1 MKEFLDYLEKNLM
14 CYTVV
19 DEGIVEIGGSTFELY
34 KPAYDGALFDEDFN
48 FVGIPASDRGG
59 ESVGTECDYYAYRFG
74 GVYYML
80 PRGKEND
87 VKLIRLKYVGQAAQ
101 EIPTEVF
108 LGVHG
113 QYEITSGSGPY
124 SEWCRKAKFLGVH
137 TLGIC
142 EKNSLA
148 GALKFQEEC
157 QKNGLKSVIG
167 MECTVSDEPNDYRF
181 TVKVYARNEKGWRDL
196 LTINKFINCDNP
208 KYISLSD
215 FNAVTRNND
224 DLVLFLDPKTLDY
237 SRLKGLGLDAV
248 IYQLDPVEYTDNS
261 RDEKYLKNLKA
272 FFKDRNLVPVA
283 SIDAWYLDEEYSC
296 IRPRLQSIGGTTAY
310 DSDNQYFKANDQ
322 YFLELA
328 SMFPDTEQGFEDAY
342 SRFTDAVDLLK
353 DIADAIDFTIDVKT
367 RHLPRYKMTPEEASQ
382 FETNEDLF
390 WSLIEKGLEAHPDLL
405 EDWGDD
411 VIAERIDRE
420 VGVIKLGEA
429 IDYFLITWDI
439 INWCHCNGIMTGI
452 SRGSAGGCLVSYLLG
467 ITKLDPMKYDLLFE
481 RFLNAGRVKVS
492 LPDIDCDYPGE
503 DRPRVK
509 KYMEERYGWK
519 QVCSVGTYSALQ
531 LRAAIKDMAR
541 VYGLNFQE
549 TNEMMKV
556 FDVKDR
562 KPEDLFKIA
571 CAHSRVKE
579 FVKAHPDLINE
590 VMLIMPAPKAQSIHA
605 CAMMVFPDEHDMF
618 RWVPIRK
625 QGEDYV
631 TEWEGGEMDAA
642 GFLKEDVLGV
652 KQFDKFQDM
661 VRLIRENEDVDL
673 DIFSVPL
680 DDAEVYRYF
689 QNGWNEDNF
698 HFGSSGL
705 TGYCKQMKPENIED
719 LIAAISLYRPGAME
733 NNFHNEYV
741 SRKEGN
747 QNVEYFVGTEAVLQ
761 NTYGVFCIAEDSE
774 VLTERGLV
782 KIQDIIPGKDRV
794 KTEDGSYQ
802 TVYLKKD
809 NGMRE
814 VVRVVSNFG
823 REVVCTP
830 NHKLLTKRGWVEA
843 QNLVKNDELCC
854 WFEQPARIDNLTE
867 KENLEHWLIGFFL
880 AEGTCGS
887 TPYFSVSNKRVAEK
901 IKNLLLELLSDVTVD
916 IKEYPHK
923 HKSGRIGVSTRVSV
937 KSRHGNNG
945 YFNKDYKPNPFIQLL
960 KKWGIWG
967 QTCYTKRLPVN
978 YSLSMLAGLLEG
990 DGCLT
995 NYTLRMCNKE
1005 LLKDVYMGLQS
1016 YGVHSSFFHQ
1026 KDAMAVSWNDINHI
1040 LPLRLFDTKKL
1051 KRKSSTNYGW
1061 GRVKRVVEL
1070 ELPKRVYDLS
1080 VENIHSFTVSGCV
1093 VANCYQEQIM
1103 QLCRELGGL
1112 SLVEADDVR
1121 KAMVKKKYEALQQY
1135 KERFI
1140 PYYRDN
1146 YGVSQKYSEKV
1157 WDAID
1162 KASTYLF
1169 NRCISGNERI
1179 KRHSRTNGAWHPTI
1193 AEMYRVK
1200 HDRKWAFDNGH
1211 GALHDKYKY
1220 KGYGSSWSLNEKGGL
1235 VLNEIKDIYFQGIRE
1250 TLTIKLE
1257 NGSKITVTGNHKF
1270 PLPDG
1275 RQVKA
1280 ENLRVGDELYLYD
1293 KNVNDWVGGNF
1304 TDQFGY
1310 LPYTPSSKVEKFVL
1324 NSKKGHEGFTTKGE
1338 TNWKKW
1344 DKYRRELKK
1353 NYCENCGKIHRR
1365 LEVHHKDGD
1374 HANNKIDNLMTVCPS
1389 CHKKFHYEMGRT
1401 VMGRKGIKTKV
1412 ERIASIIKN
1421 PPEEVYDVE
1430 MEDPYHTFTTEEGIV
1445 TCNSHAAAYAITGYI
1460 SQWIKVHYPIEY
1472 WSVAF
1477 KYATDE
1483 DYPRYIAE
1491 INKTRVC
1498 TVKPVD
1504 INISD
1509 IDVVID
1515 FKNKSLYW
1523 SITGVKQVAEKAAT
1537 QILKERKEN
1546 GQYWSLEDFITRHK
1560 WKGSAVNTRVIQNLI
1575 LSGAFDSIEGITTPQ
1590 ERVNLLV
1597 EYLGSI
1603 KSKIEEDNEILVGA
1617 DRHANDSWWWAL
1629 LQKKLSGLAFFDY
1642 DAIYRRYGE
1651 GNFATNYEYVS
1662 FEECLDTDNR
1672 PNNGYV
1678 IVAGYVTEMEIK
1690 KTRKGE
1696 VMCKLILE
1704 SNYEFLEVMIFQ
1716 TEYKQLESL
1725 LTGKANLMI
1734 ISGSLTWDNRKEQNI
1749 LRANYET
1756 NIVSLTL

>member
-237 SRLKGLGLDAV
+237 STLKGLGLDAV

-353 DIADAIDFTIDVKT
+353 DIADAIDFTIDVKK

-556 FDVKDR
+556 FDVNDR

-661 VRLIRENEDVDL
+661 VRLIKENEDVDL

-747 QNVEYFVGTEAVLQ
+747 QKVEYYVGTDEILK
-761 NTYGVFCIAEDSE
+761 NTYGVFA
-774 VLTERGLV
+774 
-782 KIQDIIPGKDRV
+782 
-794 KTEDGSYQ
+794 
-802 TVYLKKD
+802 
-809 NGMRE
+809 
-814 VVRVVSNFG
+814 
-823 REVVCTP
+823 
-830 NHKLLTKRGWVEA
+830 
-843 QNLVKNDELCC
+843 
-854 WFEQPARIDNLTE
+854 
-867 KENLEHWLIGFFL
+867 
-880 AEGTCGS
+880 
-887 TPYFSVSNKRVAEK
+887 
-901 IKNLLLELLSDVTVD
+901 
-916 IKEYPHK
+916 
-923 HKSGRIGVSTRVSV
+923 
-937 KSRHGNNG
+937 
-945 YFNKDYKPNPFIQLL
+945 
-960 KKWGIWG
+960 
-967 QTCYTKRLPVN
+967 
-978 YSLSMLAGLLEG
+978 
-990 DGCLT
+990 
-995 NYTLRMCNKE
+995 
-1005 LLKDVYMGLQS
+1005 
-1016 YGVHSSFFHQ
+1016 
-1026 KDAMAVSWNDINHI
+1026 
-1040 LPLRLFDTKKL
+1040 
-1051 KRKSSTNYGW
+1051 
-1061 GRVKRVVEL
+1061 
-1070 ELPKRVYDLS
+1070 
-1080 VENIHSFTVSGCV
+1080 
-1093 VANCYQEQIM
+1093 YQEQIM

-1146 YGVSQKYSEKV
+1146 YGVSQEYSEKV

-1193 AEMYRVK
+1193 AEMYRIK

-1220 KGYGSSWSLNEKGGL
+1220 RGYGSSWSLNEKGDL

-1338 TNWKKW
+1338 
-1344 DKYRRELKK
+1344 
-1353 NYCENCGKIHRR
+1353 
-1365 LEVHHKDGD
+1365 
-1374 HANNKIDNLMTVCPS
+1374 
-1389 CHKKFHYEMGRT
+1389 
-1401 VMGRKGIKTKV
+1401 
-1412 ERIASIIKN
+1412 RIASIIKN

-1460 SQWIKVHYPIEY
+1460 SQWMKVYYPIEY

-1603 KSKIEEDNEILVGA
+1603 KSKIKEDNEILVGA

-1642 DAIYRRYGE
+1642 DAIYKRYGE

>member
-1 MKEFLDYLEKNLM
+1 MKLLKKKYRK
-14 CYTVV
+14 
-19 DEGIVEIGGSTFELY
+19 
-34 KPAYDGALFDEDFN
+34 
-48 FVGIPASDRGG
+48 
-59 ESVGTECDYYAYRFG
+59 YAG
-74 GVYYML
+74 
-80 PRGKEND
+80 
-87 VKLIRLKYVGQAAQ
+87 
-101 EIPTEVF
+101 
-108 LGVHG
+108 
-113 QYEITSGSGPY
+113 
-124 SEWCRKAKFLGVH
+124 
-137 TLGIC
+137 
-142 EKNSLA
+142 
-148 GALKFQEEC
+148 
-157 QKNGLKSVIG
+157 
-167 MECTVSDEPNDYRF
+167 
-181 TVKVYARNEKGWRDL
+181 KVYDIGVSSKDHTYGVNG
-196 LTINKFINCDNP
+196 
-208 KYISLSD
+208 
-215 FNAVTRNND
+215 VTVHN
-224 DLVLFLDPKTLDY
+224 
-237 SRLKGLGLDAV
+237 
-248 IYQLDPVEYTDNS
+248 
-261 RDEKYLKNLKA
+261 
-272 FFKDRNLVPVA
+272 
-283 SIDAWYLDEEYSC
+283 
-296 IRPRLQSIGGTTAY
+296 
-310 DSDNQYFKANDQ
+310 
-322 YFLELA
+322 
-328 SMFPDTEQGFEDAY
+328 
-342 SRFTDAVDLLK
+342 
-353 DIADAIDFTIDVKT
+353 
-367 RHLPRYKMTPEEASQ
+367 
-382 FETNEDLF
+382 
-390 WSLIEKGLEAHPDLL
+390 
-405 EDWGDD
+405 
-411 VIAERIDRE
+411 
-420 VGVIKLGEA
+420 
-429 IDYFLITWDI
+429 
-439 INWCHCNGIMTGI
+439 
-452 SRGSAGGCLVSYLLG
+452 SAGGCLVSYLLG

-556 FDVKDR
+556 FDVNDR

-661 VRLIRENEDVDL
+661 VRLIKENEDVDL

-680 DDAEVYRYF
+680 DDVEVYRYF

-747 QNVEYFVGTEAVLQ
+747 QKVEYYVGTDEILK
-761 NTYGVFCIAEDSE
+761 NTYGVFA
-774 VLTERGLV
+774 
-782 KIQDIIPGKDRV
+782 
-794 KTEDGSYQ
+794 
-802 TVYLKKD
+802 
-809 NGMRE
+809 
-814 VVRVVSNFG
+814 
-823 REVVCTP
+823 
-830 NHKLLTKRGWVEA
+830 
-843 QNLVKNDELCC
+843 
-854 WFEQPARIDNLTE
+854 
-867 KENLEHWLIGFFL
+867 
-880 AEGTCGS
+880 
-887 TPYFSVSNKRVAEK
+887 
-901 IKNLLLELLSDVTVD
+901 
-916 IKEYPHK
+916 
-923 HKSGRIGVSTRVSV
+923 
-937 KSRHGNNG
+937 
-945 YFNKDYKPNPFIQLL
+945 
-960 KKWGIWG
+960 
-967 QTCYTKRLPVN
+967 
-978 YSLSMLAGLLEG
+978 
-990 DGCLT
+990 
-995 NYTLRMCNKE
+995 
-1005 LLKDVYMGLQS
+1005 
-1016 YGVHSSFFHQ
+1016 
-1026 KDAMAVSWNDINHI
+1026 
-1040 LPLRLFDTKKL
+1040 
-1051 KRKSSTNYGW
+1051 
-1061 GRVKRVVEL
+1061 
-1070 ELPKRVYDLS
+1070 
-1080 VENIHSFTVSGCV
+1080 
-1093 VANCYQEQIM
+1093 YQEQIM

-1146 YGVSQKYSEKV
+1146 YGVSQEYSEKV

-1220 KGYGSSWSLNEKGGL
+1220 RGYGSSWSLNEKGDL

-1324 NSKKGHEGFTTKGE
+1324 NSKKGHEGFTTK
-1338 TNWKKW
+1338 
-1344 DKYRRELKK
+1344 
-1353 NYCENCGKIHRR
+1353 
-1365 LEVHHKDGD
+1365 
-1374 HANNKIDNLMTVCPS
+1374 
-1389 CHKKFHYEMGRT
+1389 
-1401 VMGRKGIKTKV
+1401 V

-1498 TVKPVD
+1498 AVKPVD

-1509 IDVVID
+1509 IDVAID
-1515 FKNKSLYW
+1515 FKNKLLYW

-1603 KSKIEEDNEILVGA
+1603 KSKIKEDNEILVGA

>member
-34 KPAYDGALFDEDFN
+34 KPAYDGALFDDDFN

-439 INWCHCNGIMTGI
+439 INWCHRNGIMTGI

-481 RFLNAGRVKVS
+481 RFLNVGRVKVS
-492 LPDIDCDYPGE
+492 LPDVDVDYPGE
-503 DRPRVK
+503 DRPKVK
-509 KYMEERYGWK
+509 KYMEERYGWQ

-556 FDVKDR
+556 FDVNDR

-661 VRLIRENEDVDL
+661 VRLIKENEDVDL

-680 DDAEVYRYF
+680 DDVEVYRYF

-705 TGYCKQMKPENIED
+705 TGYCRQMKPDNIED

-733 NNFHNEYV
+733 NGFHEDYIK
-741 SRKEGN
+741 RKTGEK
-747 QNVEYFVGTEAVLQ
+747 EITYWVGAEEALK
-761 NTYGVFCIAEDSE
+761 NTF
-774 VLTERGLV
+774 GLV
-782 KIQDIIPGKDRV
+782 I
-794 KTEDGSYQ
+794 YQ
-802 TVYLKKD
+802 ENV
-809 NGMRE
+809 M
-814 VVRVVSNFG
+814 
-823 REVVCTP
+823 
-830 NHKLLTKRGWVEA
+830 
-843 QNLVKNDELCC
+843 ELC
-854 WFEQPARIDNLTE
+854 RT
-867 KENLEHWLIGFFL
+867 
-880 AEGTCGS
+880 
-887 TPYFSVSNKRVAEK
+887 
-901 IKNLLLELLSDVTVD
+901 
-916 IKEYPHK
+916 
-923 HKSGRIGVSTRVSV
+923 
-937 KSRHGNNG
+937 
-945 YFNKDYKPNPFIQLL
+945 
-960 KKWGIWG
+960 
-967 QTCYTKRLPVN
+967 
-978 YSLSMLAGLLEG
+978 
-990 DGCLT
+990 
-995 NYTLRMCNKE
+995 
-1005 LLKDVYMGLQS
+1005 
-1016 YGVHSSFFHQ
+1016 
-1026 KDAMAVSWNDINHI
+1026 
-1040 LPLRLFDTKKL
+1040 
-1051 KRKSSTNYGW
+1051 
-1061 GRVKRVVEL
+1061 
-1070 ELPKRVYDLS
+1070 
-1080 VENIHSFTVSGCV
+1080 
-1093 VANCYQEQIM
+1093 
-1103 QLCRELGGL
+1103 LGGL

-1121 KAMVKKKYEALQQY
+1121 KAMVKKKYEALAQY
-1135 KERFI
+1135 HERFS
-1140 PYYRDN
+1140 PYYSEHF
-1146 YGVSQKYSEKV
+1146 GVSIEYAEQV

-1220 KGYGSSWSLNEKGGL
+1220 KGYGSSWSLNEKGDL

-1338 TNWKKW
+1338 
-1344 DKYRRELKK
+1344 
-1353 NYCENCGKIHRR
+1353 
-1365 LEVHHKDGD
+1365 
-1374 HANNKIDNLMTVCPS
+1374 
-1389 CHKKFHYEMGRT
+1389 
-1401 VMGRKGIKTKV
+1401 
-1412 ERIASIIKN
+1412 RIASIIKN

-1460 SQWIKVHYPIEY
+1460 SQWMKVYYPIEY

-1603 KSKIEEDNEILVGA
+1603 KSKIKEDNEILVGA

-1642 DAIYRRYGE
+1642 DAIYKRYGE

-1725 LTGKANLMI
+1725 LTWKANLMI

>member
-124 SEWCRKAKFLGVH
+124 SEWCHKAKFLGVH

-167 MECTVSDEPNDYRF
+167 MECTVYDEPNDYRF

-353 DIADAIDFTIDVKT
+353 DIADAIDFTIDVKK

-661 VRLIRENEDVDL
+661 VRLIKENEDVDL

-680 DDAEVYRYF
+680 DDVEVYRYF

-747 QNVEYFVGTEAVLQ
+747 QKVEYFVGTEAVLQ

-1146 YGVSQKYSEKV
+1146 YGVSQEYSEKV

-1169 NRCISGNERI
+1169 NR
-1179 KRHSRTNGAWHPTI
+1179 
-1193 AEMYRVK
+1193 
-1200 HDRKWAFDNGH
+1200 
-1211 GALHDKYKY
+1211 
-1220 KGYGSSWSLNEKGGL
+1220 
-1235 VLNEIKDIYFQGIRE
+1235 
-1250 TLTIKLE
+1250 
-1257 NGSKITVTGNHKF
+1257 
-1270 PLPDG
+1270 
-1275 RQVKA
+1275 
-1280 ENLRVGDELYLYD
+1280 
-1293 KNVNDWVGGNF
+1293 
-1304 TDQFGY
+1304 
-1310 LPYTPSSKVEKFVL
+1310 
-1324 NSKKGHEGFTTKGE
+1324 
-1338 TNWKKW
+1338 
-1344 DKYRRELKK
+1344 
-1353 NYCENCGKIHRR
+1353 
-1365 LEVHHKDGD
+1365 
-1374 HANNKIDNLMTVCPS
+1374 
-1389 CHKKFHYEMGRT
+1389 
-1401 VMGRKGIKTKV
+1401 
-1412 ERIASIIKN
+1412 
-1421 PPEEVYDVE
+1421 
-1430 MEDPYHTFTTEEGIV
+1430 
-1445 TCNSHAAAYAITGYI
+1445 SHAAAYAITGYI

-1477 KYATDE
+1477 KYAQDL

-1491 INKTRVC
+1491 INKTGAC
-1498 TVKPVD
+1498 TVKTVD
-1504 INISD
+1504 INISHT
-1509 IDVVID
+1509 DVVID
-1515 FKNKSLYW
+1515 FKAKALYW
-1523 SITGVKQVAEKAAT
+1523 SISGVKQIAEKAAS
-1537 QILKERKEN
+1537 QIIKEREEN
-1546 GQYWSLEDFITRHK
+1546 GQYFSLNDFITRHK
-1560 WKGSAVNTRVIQNLI
+1560 WKGSAVNSRIIRNLI
-1575 LSGAFDSIEGITTPQ
+1575 LAGAFDSLENITHPYQ
-1590 ERVNLLV
+1590 RVDLLV
-1597 EYLGSI
+1597 QFLGATNSDV
-1603 KSKIEEDNEILVGA
+1603 KEDDEVLVGA
-1617 DRHANDSWWWAL
+1617 DRHLNDNWWWAL

-1642 DAIYRRYGE
+1642 DAIYKRYGE

-1696 VMCKLILE
+1696 VMCKLTLE

>member
-34 KPAYDGALFDEDFN
+34 KPAYDGALFDDDFN

-181 TVKVYARNEKGWRDL
+181 TVKVYVRNEKGWRDL

-215 FNAVTRNND
+215 FNAVTRNNN

-237 SRLKGLGLDAV
+237 SKLKGLGLDAV

-283 SIDAWYLDEEYSC
+283 SVDAWYLDEEYSC

-353 DIADAIDFTIDVKT
+353 DIADAIDFTIDVKK

-631 TEWEGGEMDAA
+631 TEWEGGEMDTA

-661 VRLIRENEDVDL
+661 VRLIKENEDVDL

-747 QNVEYFVGTEAVLQ
+747 QKVEYYVGTDEILK
-761 NTYGVFCIAEDSE
+761 NTYGVFA
-774 VLTERGLV
+774 
-782 KIQDIIPGKDRV
+782 
-794 KTEDGSYQ
+794 
-802 TVYLKKD
+802 
-809 NGMRE
+809 
-814 VVRVVSNFG
+814 
-823 REVVCTP
+823 
-830 NHKLLTKRGWVEA
+830 
-843 QNLVKNDELCC
+843 
-854 WFEQPARIDNLTE
+854 
-867 KENLEHWLIGFFL
+867 
-880 AEGTCGS
+880 
-887 TPYFSVSNKRVAEK
+887 
-901 IKNLLLELLSDVTVD
+901 
-916 IKEYPHK
+916 
-923 HKSGRIGVSTRVSV
+923 
-937 KSRHGNNG
+937 
-945 YFNKDYKPNPFIQLL
+945 
-960 KKWGIWG
+960 
-967 QTCYTKRLPVN
+967 
-978 YSLSMLAGLLEG
+978 
-990 DGCLT
+990 
-995 NYTLRMCNKE
+995 
-1005 LLKDVYMGLQS
+1005 
-1016 YGVHSSFFHQ
+1016 
-1026 KDAMAVSWNDINHI
+1026 
-1040 LPLRLFDTKKL
+1040 
-1051 KRKSSTNYGW
+1051 
-1061 GRVKRVVEL
+1061 
-1070 ELPKRVYDLS
+1070 
-1080 VENIHSFTVSGCV
+1080 
-1093 VANCYQEQIM
+1093 YQEQIM

-1146 YGVSQKYSEKV
+1146 YGVSQEYSEKV

-1220 KGYGSSWSLNEKGGL
+1220 KGYGSSWSLNEKGDL

-1509 IDVVID
+1509 INVVID

-1575 LSGAFDSIEGITTPQ
+1575 LSGAFDSIEGIATPQ

-1617 DRHANDSWWWAL
+1617 DRHANDSWRWAL

>member
-34 KPAYDGALFDEDFN
+34 KPAYDGALFDDDFN

-167 MECTVSDEPNDYRF
+167 MECTVYDEPNDYRF

-237 SRLKGLGLDAV
+237 SKLKGLGLDAV
-248 IYQLDPVEYTDNS
+248 VYQLDPVEYTDNS

-283 SIDAWYLDEEYSC
+283 SVDAWYLDEEYSC

-439 INWCHCNGIMTGI
+439 INWCHRNGIMTGI

-556 FDVKDR
+556 FDVNDR

-661 VRLIRENEDVDL
+661 VRLIKENEDVDL

-705 TGYCKQMKPENIED
+705 TGYCRQMKPDNIED

-733 NNFHNEYV
+733 NGFHEDYIK
-741 SRKEGN
+741 RKTGEK
-747 QNVEYFVGTEAVLQ
+747 EITYWVGAEEALK
-761 NTYGVFCIAEDSE
+761 NTF
-774 VLTERGLV
+774 GLV
-782 KIQDIIPGKDRV
+782 V
-794 KTEDGSYQ
+794 YQ
-802 TVYLKKD
+802 ENV
-809 NGMRE
+809 M
-814 VVRVVSNFG
+814 
-823 REVVCTP
+823 
-830 NHKLLTKRGWVEA
+830 
-843 QNLVKNDELCC
+843 ELC
-854 WFEQPARIDNLTE
+854 RT
-867 KENLEHWLIGFFL
+867 
-880 AEGTCGS
+880 
-887 TPYFSVSNKRVAEK
+887 
-901 IKNLLLELLSDVTVD
+901 
-916 IKEYPHK
+916 
-923 HKSGRIGVSTRVSV
+923 
-937 KSRHGNNG
+937 
-945 YFNKDYKPNPFIQLL
+945 
-960 KKWGIWG
+960 
-967 QTCYTKRLPVN
+967 
-978 YSLSMLAGLLEG
+978 
-990 DGCLT
+990 
-995 NYTLRMCNKE
+995 
-1005 LLKDVYMGLQS
+1005 
-1016 YGVHSSFFHQ
+1016 
-1026 KDAMAVSWNDINHI
+1026 
-1040 LPLRLFDTKKL
+1040 
-1051 KRKSSTNYGW
+1051 
-1061 GRVKRVVEL
+1061 
-1070 ELPKRVYDLS
+1070 
-1080 VENIHSFTVSGCV
+1080 
-1093 VANCYQEQIM
+1093 
-1103 QLCRELGGL
+1103 LGGL

-1121 KAMVKKKYEALQQY
+1121 KAMVKKKYEALAQY
-1135 KERFI
+1135 HERFS
-1140 PYYRDN
+1140 PYYSEHF
-1146 YGVSQKYSEKV
+1146 GVSIEYAEQV

-1220 KGYGSSWSLNEKGGL
+1220 KGYGSSWSLNEKGDL

-1293 KNVNDWVGGNF
+1293 KNMNDWVGGNF

-1460 SQWIKVHYPIEY
+1460 SQWMKVYYPIEY

-1491 INKTRVC
+1491 INKTGVC

-1603 KSKIEEDNEILVGA
+1603 KSKIKEDNEILVGA

-1642 DAIYRRYGE
+1642 DAIYKRYGE

-1678 IVAGYVTEMEIK
+1678 IVAGYVTEIEIK

>member
-1 MKEFLDYLEKNLM
+1 MKLLKKKYRK
-14 CYTVV
+14 
-19 DEGIVEIGGSTFELY
+19 
-34 KPAYDGALFDEDFN
+34 
-48 FVGIPASDRGG
+48 
-59 ESVGTECDYYAYRFG
+59 YAG
-74 GVYYML
+74 
-80 PRGKEND
+80 
-87 VKLIRLKYVGQAAQ
+87 
-101 EIPTEVF
+101 
-108 LGVHG
+108 
-113 QYEITSGSGPY
+113 
-124 SEWCRKAKFLGVH
+124 
-137 TLGIC
+137 
-142 EKNSLA
+142 
-148 GALKFQEEC
+148 
-157 QKNGLKSVIG
+157 
-167 MECTVSDEPNDYRF
+167 
-181 TVKVYARNEKGWRDL
+181 KVYDIGVSSKDHTYGVNG
-196 LTINKFINCDNP
+196 
-208 KYISLSD
+208 
-215 FNAVTRNND
+215 VTVHN
-224 DLVLFLDPKTLDY
+224 
-237 SRLKGLGLDAV
+237 
-248 IYQLDPVEYTDNS
+248 
-261 RDEKYLKNLKA
+261 
-272 FFKDRNLVPVA
+272 
-283 SIDAWYLDEEYSC
+283 
-296 IRPRLQSIGGTTAY
+296 
-310 DSDNQYFKANDQ
+310 
-322 YFLELA
+322 
-328 SMFPDTEQGFEDAY
+328 
-342 SRFTDAVDLLK
+342 
-353 DIADAIDFTIDVKT
+353 
-367 RHLPRYKMTPEEASQ
+367 
-382 FETNEDLF
+382 
-390 WSLIEKGLEAHPDLL
+390 
-405 EDWGDD
+405 
-411 VIAERIDRE
+411 
-420 VGVIKLGEA
+420 
-429 IDYFLITWDI
+429 
-439 INWCHCNGIMTGI
+439 
-452 SRGSAGGCLVSYLLG
+452 SAGGCLVSYLLG
-467 ITKLDPMKYDLLFE
+467 ITKLDPLKYDLLFE
-481 RFLNAGRVKVS
+481 RFLNVGRVKVS
-492 LPDIDCDYPGE
+492 LPDVDVDYPGE
-503 DRPRVK
+503 DRPKVK
-509 KYMEERYGWK
+509 KYMEERYGWQ

-556 FDVKDR
+556 FDVNDR

-661 VRLIRENEDVDL
+661 VRLIKENEDVDL

-741 SRKEGN
+741 LRKEG
-747 QNVEYFVGTEAVLQ
+747 QKEIEYFTGTDKILS
-761 NTYGVFCIAEDSE
+761 NSYGVFCISENSE
-774 VLTERGLV
+774 VLTSFGIK
-782 KIQDIIPGKDRV
+782 KIQDIVPGDMV
-794 KTEDGSYQ
+794 KTEDGSFQ
-802 TVYLKKD
+802 KVLLLKN
-809 NGMRE
+809 NGKRGT
-814 VVRVVSNFG
+814 VRVRSNFG
-823 REVVCTP
+823 RELICTP
-830 NHKLLTKRGWVEA
+830 DHEVLTKRGWIKA
-843 QNLVKNDELCC
+843 QNLVKNDELKC
-854 WFEQPARIDNLTE
+854 WFEKPERTDNLTPRE
-867 KENLEHWLIGFFL
+867 RLEHWLVGYFI
-880 AEGTCGS
+880 AEGTS
-887 TPYFSVSNKRVAEK
+887 TLSSPYFTVSNLTVANKLKE
-901 IKNLLLELLSDVTVD
+901 LLLKWDSEIEVSIKERILKKRSGNFGKSIRVTVKAVVGKSNGFFSKNY
-916 IKEYPHK
+916 KEDK
-923 HKSGRIGVSTRVSV
+923 
-937 KSRHGNNG
+937 
-945 YFNKDYKPNPFIQLL
+945 FNVLL
-960 KKWGIWG
+960 KKYGLYLKN
-967 QTCYTKRLPVN
+967 CYEKRLPMN
-978 YSLSMLAGLLEG
+978 YSLDMVAGVIEG
-990 DGCLT
+990 DGCLK
-995 NYTLRMCNKE
+995 NDTLKMCNSN
-1005 LLKDVYMGLQS
+1005 LLEDVYFALQS
-1016 YGVHSSFFHQ
+1016 YQIHSSIFPRGE
-1026 KDAMAVSWNDINHI
+1026 KLTVSWKDLNYLLPYRI
-1040 LPLRLFDTKKL
+1040 LEKKIIS
-1051 KRKSSTNYGW
+1051 RKSSTNYLW
-1061 GRVKRVVEL
+1061 GRVKEVVKDE
-1070 ELPKRVYDLS
+1070 ERIVYDIS
-1080 VENIHSFTVSGCV
+1080 VENVHSFTVGGIIV
-1093 VANCYQEQIM
+1093 HNCYQEQIM

-1146 YGVSQKYSEKV
+1146 YGVSQEYSEKV

-1220 KGYGSSWSLNEKGGL
+1220 RGYGSSWSLNEKGDL

-1498 TVKPVD
+1498 AVKPVD

-1509 IDVVID
+1509 IDVAID
-1515 FKNKSLYW
+1515 FKNKLLYW

-1603 KSKIEEDNEILVGA
+1603 KSKIKEDNEILVGA

>member
-353 DIADAIDFTIDVKT
+353 DIADAIDFTIDVKK

-741 SRKEGN
+741 SCKEGN
-747 QNVEYFVGTEAVLQ
+747 QKVEYYVGTDEILK
-761 NTYGVFCIAEDSE
+761 NTYGVFA
-774 VLTERGLV
+774 
-782 KIQDIIPGKDRV
+782 
-794 KTEDGSYQ
+794 
-802 TVYLKKD
+802 
-809 NGMRE
+809 
-814 VVRVVSNFG
+814 
-823 REVVCTP
+823 
-830 NHKLLTKRGWVEA
+830 
-843 QNLVKNDELCC
+843 
-854 WFEQPARIDNLTE
+854 
-867 KENLEHWLIGFFL
+867 
-880 AEGTCGS
+880 
-887 TPYFSVSNKRVAEK
+887 
-901 IKNLLLELLSDVTVD
+901 
-916 IKEYPHK
+916 
-923 HKSGRIGVSTRVSV
+923 
-937 KSRHGNNG
+937 
-945 YFNKDYKPNPFIQLL
+945 
-960 KKWGIWG
+960 
-967 QTCYTKRLPVN
+967 
-978 YSLSMLAGLLEG
+978 
-990 DGCLT
+990 
-995 NYTLRMCNKE
+995 
-1005 LLKDVYMGLQS
+1005 
-1016 YGVHSSFFHQ
+1016 
-1026 KDAMAVSWNDINHI
+1026 
-1040 LPLRLFDTKKL
+1040 
-1051 KRKSSTNYGW
+1051 
-1061 GRVKRVVEL
+1061 
-1070 ELPKRVYDLS
+1070 
-1080 VENIHSFTVSGCV
+1080 
-1093 VANCYQEQIM
+1093 YQEQIM

-1146 YGVSQKYSEKV
+1146 YGVSQEYSEKV

-1211 GALHDKYKY
+1211 GALHNKYKY
-1220 KGYGSSWSLNEKGGL
+1220 RGYGSSWSLNEKGDL

-1617 DRHANDSWWWAL
+1617 DRHSNDNWWWTL

>member
-59 ESVGTECDYYAYRFG
+59 ESVGTECNYYAYRFG

-167 MECTVSDEPNDYRF
+167 MECTVYDEPNDYRF

-353 DIADAIDFTIDVKT
+353 DIADAIDFTIDVKK

-661 VRLIRENEDVDL
+661 VRLIKENEDVDL

-680 DDAEVYRYF
+680 DDVEVYRYF

-747 QNVEYFVGTEAVLQ
+747 QKVEYFVGTEAVLQ

-923 HKSGRIGVSTRVSV
+923 HKSGRIGVSTRVSI

-1146 YGVSQKYSEKV
+1146 YGVSQEYSEKV

-1169 NRCISGNERI
+1169 NR
-1179 KRHSRTNGAWHPTI
+1179 
-1193 AEMYRVK
+1193 
-1200 HDRKWAFDNGH
+1200 
-1211 GALHDKYKY
+1211 
-1220 KGYGSSWSLNEKGGL
+1220 
-1235 VLNEIKDIYFQGIRE
+1235 
-1250 TLTIKLE
+1250 
-1257 NGSKITVTGNHKF
+1257 
-1270 PLPDG
+1270 
-1275 RQVKA
+1275 
-1280 ENLRVGDELYLYD
+1280 
-1293 KNVNDWVGGNF
+1293 
-1304 TDQFGY
+1304 
-1310 LPYTPSSKVEKFVL
+1310 
-1324 NSKKGHEGFTTKGE
+1324 
-1338 TNWKKW
+1338 
-1344 DKYRRELKK
+1344 
-1353 NYCENCGKIHRR
+1353 
-1365 LEVHHKDGD
+1365 
-1374 HANNKIDNLMTVCPS
+1374 
-1389 CHKKFHYEMGRT
+1389 
-1401 VMGRKGIKTKV
+1401 
-1412 ERIASIIKN
+1412 
-1421 PPEEVYDVE
+1421 
-1430 MEDPYHTFTTEEGIV
+1430 
-1445 TCNSHAAAYAITGYI
+1445 SHAAAYAITGYI

-1477 KYATDE
+1477 KYAQDL

-1491 INKTRVC
+1491 INKTGAC
-1498 TVKPVD
+1498 TVKTVD
-1504 INISD
+1504 INISHT
-1509 IDVVID
+1509 DVVID
-1515 FKNKSLYW
+1515 FKAKALYW
-1523 SITGVKQVAEKAAT
+1523 SISGVKQIAEKAAS
-1537 QILKERKEN
+1537 QIIKEREEN
-1546 GQYWSLEDFITRHK
+1546 GQYFSLNDFITRHK
-1560 WKGSAVNTRVIQNLI
+1560 WKGSAVNSRIIRNLI
-1575 LSGAFDSIEGITTPQ
+1575 LAGAFDSLENITHPYQ
-1590 ERVNLLV
+1590 RVDLLV
-1597 EYLGSI
+1597 QFLGATNSDV
-1603 KSKIEEDNEILVGA
+1603 KEDDEVLVGA
-1617 DRHANDSWWWAL
+1617 DRHLNDNWWWAL

-1642 DAIYRRYGE
+1642 DAIYKRYGE

-1696 VMCKLILE
+1696 VMCKLTLE

>member
-34 KPAYDGALFDEDFN
+34 KPAYDGALFDDDFN

-509 KYMEERYGWK
+509 KYMEKRYGWK

-705 TGYCKQMKPENIED
+705 TGYCKQMKPRNIED

-747 QNVEYFVGTEAVLQ
+747 QKVEYYVGTDEILK
-761 NTYGVFCIAEDSE
+761 NTYGVFA
-774 VLTERGLV
+774 
-782 KIQDIIPGKDRV
+782 
-794 KTEDGSYQ
+794 
-802 TVYLKKD
+802 
-809 NGMRE
+809 
-814 VVRVVSNFG
+814 
-823 REVVCTP
+823 
-830 NHKLLTKRGWVEA
+830 
-843 QNLVKNDELCC
+843 
-854 WFEQPARIDNLTE
+854 
-867 KENLEHWLIGFFL
+867 
-880 AEGTCGS
+880 
-887 TPYFSVSNKRVAEK
+887 
-901 IKNLLLELLSDVTVD
+901 
-916 IKEYPHK
+916 
-923 HKSGRIGVSTRVSV
+923 
-937 KSRHGNNG
+937 
-945 YFNKDYKPNPFIQLL
+945 
-960 KKWGIWG
+960 
-967 QTCYTKRLPVN
+967 
-978 YSLSMLAGLLEG
+978 
-990 DGCLT
+990 
-995 NYTLRMCNKE
+995 
-1005 LLKDVYMGLQS
+1005 
-1016 YGVHSSFFHQ
+1016 
-1026 KDAMAVSWNDINHI
+1026 
-1040 LPLRLFDTKKL
+1040 
-1051 KRKSSTNYGW
+1051 
-1061 GRVKRVVEL
+1061 
-1070 ELPKRVYDLS
+1070 
-1080 VENIHSFTVSGCV
+1080 
-1093 VANCYQEQIM
+1093 YQEQIM

-1146 YGVSQKYSEKV
+1146 YGVSQEYSEKV

-1169 NRCISGNERI
+1169 NR
-1179 KRHSRTNGAWHPTI
+1179 
-1193 AEMYRVK
+1193 
-1200 HDRKWAFDNGH
+1200 
-1211 GALHDKYKY
+1211 
-1220 KGYGSSWSLNEKGGL
+1220 
-1235 VLNEIKDIYFQGIRE
+1235 
-1250 TLTIKLE
+1250 
-1257 NGSKITVTGNHKF
+1257 
-1270 PLPDG
+1270 
-1275 RQVKA
+1275 
-1280 ENLRVGDELYLYD
+1280 
-1293 KNVNDWVGGNF
+1293 
-1304 TDQFGY
+1304 
-1310 LPYTPSSKVEKFVL
+1310 
-1324 NSKKGHEGFTTKGE
+1324 
-1338 TNWKKW
+1338 
-1344 DKYRRELKK
+1344 
-1353 NYCENCGKIHRR
+1353 
-1365 LEVHHKDGD
+1365 
-1374 HANNKIDNLMTVCPS
+1374 
-1389 CHKKFHYEMGRT
+1389 
-1401 VMGRKGIKTKV
+1401 
-1412 ERIASIIKN
+1412 
-1421 PPEEVYDVE
+1421 
-1430 MEDPYHTFTTEEGIV
+1430 
-1445 TCNSHAAAYAITGYI
+1445 SHAAAYAITGYI

-1477 KYATDE
+1477 KYAEDL

-1491 INKTRVC
+1491 INKTGAC
-1498 TVKPVD
+1498 TVKTVD
-1504 INISD
+1504 INISHT
-1509 IDVVID
+1509 DVVID
-1515 FKNKSLYW
+1515 FKAKALYW
-1523 SITGVKQVAEKAAT
+1523 SISGVKQIAEKAAS
-1537 QILKERKEN
+1537 QIIKEREEN
-1546 GQYWSLEDFITRHK
+1546 GQYFSLNDFITRHK
-1560 WKGSAVNTRVIQNLI
+1560 WKGSAVNSRIIRNLI
-1575 LSGAFDSIEGITTPQ
+1575 LAGAFDSLENITHPYQ
-1590 ERVNLLV
+1590 RVDLLV
-1597 EYLGSI
+1597 QFLGATNSNV
-1603 KSKIEEDNEILVGA
+1603 KENDEVLVGA
-1617 DRHANDSWWWAL
+1617 DHHSNDNWWWAL

>member
-1 MKEFLDYLEKNLM
+1 MKDFLAYLERNLM
-14 CYTVV
+14 DYTLISDYVV
-19 DEGIVEIGGSTFELY
+19 DIGGKTFELY
-34 KPAYDGALFDEDFN
+34 KPAHDGALFDDDFN
-48 FVGIPASDRGG
+48 FVGIPANPDRASVE
-59 ESVGTECDYYAYRFG
+59 ESSTETECDFYAYRFG
-74 GVYYML
+74 GVWYML
-80 PRGKEND
+80 PRGKENE
-87 VKLIRLKYVGQAAQ
+87 VKLIRLKYVGAALQ
-101 EIPTEVF
+101 EVPTRVF

-113 QYEITSGSGPY
+113 QYEMMSGSGTY
-124 SEWCRKAKFLGVH
+124 KEWCQKAKFLGVH

-148 GALKFQEEC
+148 GALKFQTEC
-157 QKNGLKSVIG
+157 IAAGLKSVIG
-167 MECTVSDEPNDYRF
+167 MECSVYDEPNDYAF
-181 TVKVYARNEKGWRDL
+181 TAKVYARNEKGWKDL

-208 KYISLSD
+208 KYIGVAD
-215 FNAVTRNND
+215 FRNITRGND
-224 DLVLFLDPKTLDY
+224 DLVVFLDPKALDY
-237 SRLKGLGLDAV
+237 DKIGMLGIAGITNL
-248 IYQLDPVEYTDNS
+248 YQLDPAIYTAEK
-261 RDEKYLKNLKA
+261 RDEWYLKNLKK
-272 FFKDRNLVPVA
+272 FFHDKSLTAVA
-283 SIDAWYLDEEYSC
+283 AIDAWYLDEEYSC
-296 IRPRLQSIGGTTAY
+296 IRPRLHSMGNTIAY
-310 DSDNQYFKANDQ
+310 ASENQYFKSNDE
-322 YFLELA
+322 YLLEL
-328 SMFPDTEQGFEDAY
+328 SELFPKTDEGFEMAY
-342 SRFTDAVDLLK
+342 NKFM
-353 DIADAIDFTIDVKT
+353 DAIDVLENVAEAITFTIDVKK
-367 RHLPRYKMTPEEASQ
+367 RHLPHYKMTKEEAAE
-382 FETNEDLF
+382 FDNNEDLF
-390 WSLIEKGLEAHPDLL
+390 WSLIDKGLEAHPDLI
-405 EDWGDD
+405 EDWGEE
-411 VIAERIDRE
+411 VIMERIERE

-439 INWCHCNGIMTGI
+439 INWCHRNGIMTGI

-467 ITKLDPMKYDLLFE
+467 ITKLDPMRYDLLFE

-531 LRAAIKDMAR
+531 LRAALKALSR
-541 VYGLNFQE
+541 VYGLQFKDVND
-549 TNEMMKV
+549 MMKL

-571 CAHSRVKE
+571 CAHPVVKHFVKE
-579 FVKAHPDLINE
+579 HPDLINE
-590 VMLIMPAPKAQSIHA
+590 AMLVMPAPLAQSIHA
-605 CAMMVFPDEHDMF
+605 CAMMVFPDENDMF

-625 QGEDYV
+625 QGDEYV

-661 VRLIRENEDVDL
+661 VRLIKEHEGVDI

-680 DDAEVYRYF
+680 DDPEVYAYF

-698 HFGSSGL
+698 HFGSNGL

-741 SRKEGN
+741 LRKEGTN
-747 QNVEYFVGTEAVLQ
+747 KVEYFVGTEAVLQ

-901 IKNLLLELLSDVTVD
+901 IKNLLLKLLSDVTVD

-1040 LPLRLFDTKKL
+1040 LPLRLFETKKL

-1146 YGVSQKYSEKV
+1146 YGVSQEYSEKV

-1169 NRCISGNERI
+1169 NR
-1179 KRHSRTNGAWHPTI
+1179 
-1193 AEMYRVK
+1193 
-1200 HDRKWAFDNGH
+1200 
-1211 GALHDKYKY
+1211 
-1220 KGYGSSWSLNEKGGL
+1220 
-1235 VLNEIKDIYFQGIRE
+1235 
-1250 TLTIKLE
+1250 
-1257 NGSKITVTGNHKF
+1257 
-1270 PLPDG
+1270 
-1275 RQVKA
+1275 
-1280 ENLRVGDELYLYD
+1280 
-1293 KNVNDWVGGNF
+1293 
-1304 TDQFGY
+1304 
-1310 LPYTPSSKVEKFVL
+1310 
-1324 NSKKGHEGFTTKGE
+1324 
-1338 TNWKKW
+1338 
-1344 DKYRRELKK
+1344 
-1353 NYCENCGKIHRR
+1353 
-1365 LEVHHKDGD
+1365 
-1374 HANNKIDNLMTVCPS
+1374 
-1389 CHKKFHYEMGRT
+1389 
-1401 VMGRKGIKTKV
+1401 
-1412 ERIASIIKN
+1412 
-1421 PPEEVYDVE
+1421 
-1430 MEDPYHTFTTEEGIV
+1430 
-1445 TCNSHAAAYAITGYI
+1445 SHAAAYAITGYI

-1477 KYATDE
+1477 KYAQDF

-1491 INKTRVC
+1491 INKTGVC
-1498 TVKPVD
+1498 TVRPVD
-1504 INISD
+1504 INLSAL
-1509 IDVVID
+1509 DVTIN
-1515 FKNKSLYW
+1515 FKEKALYW
-1523 SITGVKQVAEKAAT
+1523 SITGIKQVAEKAAT
-1537 QILKERKEN
+1537 QILKEREEN
-1546 GQYWSLEDFITRHK
+1546 GDYYSLDDFVVRHK
-1560 WKGSAVNTRVIQNLI
+1560 WKGSAVNSRIIRNLI
-1575 LSGAFDSIEGITTPQ
+1575 LAGAFDKLENVQ
-1590 ERVNLLV
+1590 EPSDRIDLLINF
-1597 EYLGSI
+1597 LGSTNTEI
-1603 KSKIEEDNEILVGA
+1603 KDDDPVLEGA
-1617 DRHANDSWWWAL
+1617 DKHMGDAWWWAL
-1629 LQKKLSGLAFFDY
+1629 MQKKVSGLAFFDY
-1642 DAIYRRYGE
+1642 RGIYERYG
-1651 GNFATNYEYVS
+1651 GGQFPPEYVYS
-1662 FEECLDTDNR
+1662 EIEECQGETL
-1672 PNNGYV
+1672 PNGNQV
-1678 IVAGYVTEMEIK
+1678 IVAGFVTEFELK

-1696 VMCKLILE
+1696 MMCKILLE
-1704 SNYEFLEVMIFQ
+1704 NNYDFLEVMVFQ
-1716 TEYKQLESL
+1716 SEFETLRDY
-1725 LTGKANLMI
+1725 LTGRGDI
-1734 ISGSLTWDNRKEQNI
+1734 IMLNGSIAYDKRKEVNI
-1749 LRANYET
+1749 LRANFET
-1756 NIVSLTL
+1756 NIVTLTL

>member
-353 DIADAIDFTIDVKT
+353 DIADAIDFTIDVKK

-661 VRLIRENEDVDL
+661 VRLIRENEDVDI

-747 QNVEYFVGTEAVLQ
+747 QKVEYYVGTDEILK
-761 NTYGVFCIAEDSE
+761 NTYGVFA
-774 VLTERGLV
+774 
-782 KIQDIIPGKDRV
+782 
-794 KTEDGSYQ
+794 
-802 TVYLKKD
+802 
-809 NGMRE
+809 
-814 VVRVVSNFG
+814 
-823 REVVCTP
+823 
-830 NHKLLTKRGWVEA
+830 
-843 QNLVKNDELCC
+843 
-854 WFEQPARIDNLTE
+854 
-867 KENLEHWLIGFFL
+867 
-880 AEGTCGS
+880 
-887 TPYFSVSNKRVAEK
+887 
-901 IKNLLLELLSDVTVD
+901 
-916 IKEYPHK
+916 
-923 HKSGRIGVSTRVSV
+923 
-937 KSRHGNNG
+937 
-945 YFNKDYKPNPFIQLL
+945 
-960 KKWGIWG
+960 
-967 QTCYTKRLPVN
+967 
-978 YSLSMLAGLLEG
+978 
-990 DGCLT
+990 
-995 NYTLRMCNKE
+995 
-1005 LLKDVYMGLQS
+1005 
-1016 YGVHSSFFHQ
+1016 
-1026 KDAMAVSWNDINHI
+1026 
-1040 LPLRLFDTKKL
+1040 
-1051 KRKSSTNYGW
+1051 
-1061 GRVKRVVEL
+1061 
-1070 ELPKRVYDLS
+1070 
-1080 VENIHSFTVSGCV
+1080 
-1093 VANCYQEQIM
+1093 YQEQIM

-1146 YGVSQKYSEKV
+1146 YGVSQEYSEKV

-1169 NRCISGNERI
+1169 NR
-1179 KRHSRTNGAWHPTI
+1179 
-1193 AEMYRVK
+1193 
-1200 HDRKWAFDNGH
+1200 
-1211 GALHDKYKY
+1211 
-1220 KGYGSSWSLNEKGGL
+1220 
-1235 VLNEIKDIYFQGIRE
+1235 
-1250 TLTIKLE
+1250 
-1257 NGSKITVTGNHKF
+1257 
-1270 PLPDG
+1270 
-1275 RQVKA
+1275 
-1280 ENLRVGDELYLYD
+1280 
-1293 KNVNDWVGGNF
+1293 
-1304 TDQFGY
+1304 
-1310 LPYTPSSKVEKFVL
+1310 
-1324 NSKKGHEGFTTKGE
+1324 
-1338 TNWKKW
+1338 
-1344 DKYRRELKK
+1344 
-1353 NYCENCGKIHRR
+1353 
-1365 LEVHHKDGD
+1365 
-1374 HANNKIDNLMTVCPS
+1374 
-1389 CHKKFHYEMGRT
+1389 
-1401 VMGRKGIKTKV
+1401 
-1412 ERIASIIKN
+1412 
-1421 PPEEVYDVE
+1421 
-1430 MEDPYHTFTTEEGIV
+1430 
-1445 TCNSHAAAYAITGYI
+1445 SHAAAYAITGYI

-1477 KYATDE
+1477 KYAEDL

-1491 INKTRVC
+1491 INKTGAC
-1498 TVKPVD
+1498 TVKTVD
-1504 INISD
+1504 INISHT
-1509 IDVVID
+1509 DVVID
-1515 FKNKSLYW
+1515 FKAKALYW
-1523 SITGVKQVAEKAAT
+1523 SISGVKQIAEKAAS
-1537 QILKERKEN
+1537 QIIKEREEN
-1546 GQYWSLEDFITRHK
+1546 GQYFSLNDFITRHK
-1560 WKGSAVNTRVIQNLI
+1560 WKGSAVNSRIIRNLI
-1575 LSGAFDSIEGITTPQ
+1575 LAGAFDSLENITHPYQ
-1590 ERVNLLV
+1590 RVDLLV
-1597 EYLGSI
+1597 QFLGATNSNV
-1603 KSKIEEDNEILVGA
+1603 KENDEVLVGA
-1617 DRHANDSWWWAL
+1617 DHHSNDNWWWAL

>member
-747 QNVEYFVGTEAVLQ
+747 QKVEYFVGTEAVLQ

-923 HKSGRIGVSTRVSV
+923 HKSGRIGVSTRVSI

-1146 YGVSQKYSEKV
+1146 YGVSQEYSEKV

-1169 NRCISGNERI
+1169 NR
-1179 KRHSRTNGAWHPTI
+1179 
-1193 AEMYRVK
+1193 
-1200 HDRKWAFDNGH
+1200 
-1211 GALHDKYKY
+1211 
-1220 KGYGSSWSLNEKGGL
+1220 
-1235 VLNEIKDIYFQGIRE
+1235 
-1250 TLTIKLE
+1250 
-1257 NGSKITVTGNHKF
+1257 
-1270 PLPDG
+1270 
-1275 RQVKA
+1275 
-1280 ENLRVGDELYLYD
+1280 
-1293 KNVNDWVGGNF
+1293 
-1304 TDQFGY
+1304 
-1310 LPYTPSSKVEKFVL
+1310 
-1324 NSKKGHEGFTTKGE
+1324 
-1338 TNWKKW
+1338 
-1344 DKYRRELKK
+1344 
-1353 NYCENCGKIHRR
+1353 
-1365 LEVHHKDGD
+1365 
-1374 HANNKIDNLMTVCPS
+1374 
-1389 CHKKFHYEMGRT
+1389 
-1401 VMGRKGIKTKV
+1401 
-1412 ERIASIIKN
+1412 
-1421 PPEEVYDVE
+1421 
-1430 MEDPYHTFTTEEGIV
+1430 
-1445 TCNSHAAAYAITGYI
+1445 SHAAAYAITGYI

-1477 KYATDE
+1477 KYAQDL

-1491 INKTRVC
+1491 INKTGAC
-1498 TVKPVD
+1498 TVKTVD
-1504 INISD
+1504 INISHT
-1509 IDVVID
+1509 DVVID
-1515 FKNKSLYW
+1515 FKAKALYW
-1523 SITGVKQVAEKAAT
+1523 SISGVKQIAEKAAS
-1537 QILKERKEN
+1537 QIIKEREEN
-1546 GQYWSLEDFITRHK
+1546 GQYFSLNDFITRHK
-1560 WKGSAVNTRVIQNLI
+1560 WKGSAVNSRIIRNLI
-1575 LSGAFDSIEGITTPQ
+1575 LAGAFDSLENITHPYQ
-1590 ERVNLLV
+1590 RVDLLV
-1597 EYLGSI
+1597 QFLGATNSNV
-1603 KSKIEEDNEILVGA
+1603 KENDEVLVGA
-1617 DRHANDSWWWAL
+1617 DHHSNDNWWWAL